1 MCIMQI
7 YLNFIHTLL
16 VQVRELSYRIKTIEK
31 ILLISHVLT
40 PFAADIP
47 CIKFAEK
54 KKRKKNFTQRT
65 LCQLNLK
72 IKQHLET

>member
-1 MCIMQI
+1 M
-7 YLNFIHTLL
+7 
-16 VQVRELSYRIKTIEK
+16 RELSYRIKTIEK

-54 KKRKKNFTQRT
+54 KKKKKLYSKDFMST
-65 LCQLNLK
+65 
-72 IKQHLET
+72 